1 MQQTLRSSS
10 AQTGLGRR
18 HVTPCCALPK
28 VQARPVASL
37 TRWVFRQFDTNI
49 LSQPRQCK
57 RPRHG
62 YLSIQTD
69 YSNRQRACLRQRSDP
84 TTLLPAGLLL
94 APFRA
99 RLQHACPL
107 PAGVQLQLQFPGVP
121 CTLSTTL
128 LSTHLSHTRTWFSVS
143 EQHDASSGPL
153 ALIT

>member
-1 MQQTLRSSS
+1 MLLP
-10 AQTGLGRR
+10 AQGAGQACSKPYQVGVPAVR
-18 HVTPCCALPK
+18 HQHPLAAQA
-28 VQARPVASL
+28 VQG
-37 TRWVFRQFDTNI
+37 
-49 LSQPRQCK
+49 
-57 RPRHG
+57 PRHG

-69 YSNRQRACLRQRSDP
+69 YSNRQCACLRERSDP

-107 PAGVQLQLQFPGVP
+107 PAGVQLQLQCPGVP

-143 EQHDASSGPL
+143 EQHDVSSGPL